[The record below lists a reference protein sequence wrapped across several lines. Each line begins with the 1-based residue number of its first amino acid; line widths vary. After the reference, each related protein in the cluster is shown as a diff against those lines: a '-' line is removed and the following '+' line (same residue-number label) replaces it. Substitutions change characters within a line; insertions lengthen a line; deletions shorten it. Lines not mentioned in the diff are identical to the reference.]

1 MRINHGGKKQP
12 VNDERKVPRFA
23 ANKRSSYSQGNP
35 SQSSK
40 KDFYMNSIY
49 TYSSIYSKRDYSF
62 KFNSKNIFQIPDLK
76 KIVLN
81 SRIKSGVILNP
92 SQEKK
97 KISAT
102 FLSQE
107 MITGQK
113 TKTTRAKSFI
123 AGFKLRKGQL
133 VGCMITLRKQK
144 MYSFLEKIIHIILPK
159 IREFEGFDMNKII
172 IDKRN
177 PDLGA
182 RLAMESNPIAKQ
194 PIPVGGYEATRVV
207 CNKQAISQLNLSL
220 SIKNLLL
227 FPELENHYEIFEAIS
242 GIQMTLC
249 LQGVIDKYSL
259 RMDTIPKVQCLIF
272 LSSLQIPFGRQ

>member
-1 MRINHGGKKQP
+1 
-12 VNDERKVPRFA
+12 
-23 ANKRSSYSQGNP
+23 
-35 SQSSK
+35 
-40 KDFYMNSIY
+40 MNSISN
-49 TYSSIYSKRDYSF
+49 YSSIYCKRDYSF

-81 SRIKSGVILNP
+81 TRIKSGVVLNP

-113 TKTTRAKSFI
+113 TKTTRAKNFI

-144 MYSFLEKIIHIILPK
+144 MYSFLEKIIRTILPK
-159 IREFEGFDMNKII
+159 IREFEGFDMNRII
-172 IDKRN
+172 IDKENTR
-177 PDLGA
+177 PEAGA
-182 RLAMESNPIAKQ
+182 LKGRLS
-194 PIPVGGYEATRVV
+194 
-207 CNKQAISQLNLSL
+207 AISQLNLSL

-227 FPELENHYEIFEAIS
+227 FPELENHYEIFESIS
-242 GIQMTLC
+242 GIQITLC
-249 LQGVIDKYSL
+249 LQGVHLAKGQAKGVSL
-259 RMDTIPKVQCLIF
+259 RIDPNIPKLQCLVF
-272 LSSLQIPFGRQ
+272 LSSLQIPFASFQG